1 MHCIEIKEYDSSMHD
16 EFEAFRETALL
27 EGNDSLIV
35 SKFNQ
40 YDFDG
45 KIWCLFVDNELAC
58 ISAAENDKYT
68 GSSNV
73 AVRICRLHILKKFRP
88 SMFGLHILKDQM
100 IWARKRG
107 YKVLYFTH
115 DVWHR
120 PMNLLYQHKKYPLLS
135 KFGTTN
141 LSKECYYSDWFKSI
155 KLDTERLFRVDPNS
169 DFLQYIYYADLT
181 SSGYKWYPTENIIF
195 YNHDGEIKREEL
207 DRILSN
213 D

>member
-1 MHCIEIKEYDSSMHD
+1 MYRIEIKEYHSSMHD

-27 EGNDSLIV
+27 EGNDSLVV

-45 KIWCLFVDNELAC
+45 KIWCLFVNDELAC
-58 ISAAENDKYT
+58 ISAAENDRYT
-68 GSSNV
+68 GSSGI

-88 SMFGLHILKDQM
+88 GLFGIHILKDQI
-100 IWARKRG
+100 IWAKEQG
-107 YKVLYFTH
+107 YKILYFTH
-115 DVWHR
+115 DIWHR

-135 KFGTTN
+135 KFITTD
-141 LSKECYYSDWFKSI
+141 STKECYYSDWFKSI
-155 KLDTERLFRVDPNS
+155 KLDTSRLFRVDPKS
-169 DFLQYIYYADLT
+169 DFLQYIYYTELT
-181 SSGYKWYPTENIIF
+181 NEEYEWNPTENIIF

-207 DRILSN
+207 DKVLSY